1 MIATQPV
8 TAASQQVTRLAW
20 LDALR
25 GIGAMAVVAE
35 HALPWLM
42 PSLRPYWFSLGM
54 YGVLVFFL
62 VSGYIIPASLEK
74 RGDVGGFWIS
84 RVFRLYPLY
93 LLVIAAVL
101 VMAFWVPVRQEVPR
115 HPSAVAAHVS
125 MLLDV
130 VHTGALADP
139 MWTLSYEMVF
149 YLLVTAL
156 FMGGVH
162 RRSGALAIVF
172 GVVAVAAGLV
182 LSAPLLPGPWPAVVT
197 GVLFVAG
204 LACLITGRFRTVA
217 AYALGLMA
225 LVLLM
230 FGSFVPWFG
239 AAILAVMF
247 TGTALYRW
255 ERGTGGPGPVV
266 AAAALVAAAPV
277 WSIQAGWW
285 WVQPDVWITTIVLA
299 GGTFALGMALRGRR
313 VPGVL
318 TWLGL
323 ISYSVYLVHHPL
335 LKYLNVLAGDLRSL
349 TPTWRAAVALG
360 YLVALLALSWLT
372 YRFVEAPAQALGRRV
387 SRRRSSSPPSPARR
401 DTPVPG

>member
-1 MIATQPV
+1 MIATQSV
-8 TAASQQVTRLAW
+8 TAPSSAKVTRLAW

-74 RGDVGGFWIS
+74 RGDVGAFWVS

-93 LLVIAAVL
+93 LLVIALVL
-101 VMAFWVPVRQEVPR
+101 VMALWVPVRQEVPR

-156 FMGGVH
+156 FVGGVH
-162 RRSGALAIVF
+162 RRSGTLAIAF

-182 LSAPLLPGPWPAVVT
+182 LSAPLLPGPWPAVAA

-204 LACLITGRFRTVA
+204 LACLITGRFRAVA
-217 AYALGLMA
+217 AYTLGLMA
-225 LVLLM
+225 LVLLV

-255 ERGTGGPGPVV
+255 ERGTGGLGAVV

-335 LKYLNVLAGDLRSL
+335 LKYLNALAGDLRSL
-349 TPTWRAAVALG
+349 TPTGQAAVALG

-372 YRFVEAPAQALGRRV
+372 YRFVEAPAQALGRRL
-387 SRRRSSSPPSPARR
+387 SGRRSSSPSPTGR
-401 DTPVPG
+401 DIPVPG

>member
-156 FMGGVH
+156 FMGGAH

-255 ERGTGGPGPVV
+255 ERGTGGLGPVV

-349 TPTWRAAVALG
+349 TPTWRTAAALG

-387 SRRRSSSPPSPARR
+387 SRRRSSSPPSPAGR
-401 DTPVPG
+401 DIPVPG

>member
-8 TAASQQVTRLAW
+8 TARSGAKATRLAW

-62 VSGYIIPASLEK
+62 VSGYIIPASLEN
-74 RGDVGGFWIS
+74 RGDVGAFWIS

-93 LLVIAAVL
+93 LLVIALVL
-101 VMAFWVPVRQEVPR
+101 AMAFWVPVRQEVPR
-115 HPSAVAAHVS
+115 DPSAVAAHVS

-156 FMGGVH
+156 FVGGVH
-162 RRSGALAIVF
+162 RRSGTLAIAF
-172 GVVAVAAGLV
+172 GVVAVGAGLV
-182 LSAPLLPGPWPAVVT
+182 LSAPLLPGPWPAVAT

-204 LACLITGRFRTVA
+204 LACLITGRFRRVA
-217 AYALGLMA
+217 AYALGLTA
-225 LVLLM
+225 LVLLV

-255 ERGTGGPGPVV
+255 ERGTAGLGPVV

-285 WVQPDVWITTIVLA
+285 WVQPDVWITTMVLA

-323 ISYSVYLVHHPL
+323 ISYSVYLLHHPL

-349 TPTWRAAVALG
+349 APTGRAALTLG
-360 YLVALLALSWLT
+360 YLVALLTLSWLT
-372 YRFVEAPAQALGRRV
+372 YRFVEAPAQALGRRII
-387 SRRRSSSPPSPARR
+387 RRRPSSPSPTGR
-401 DTPVPG
+401 DIPVPG

>member
-1 MIATQPV
+1 MIAAQPV
-8 TAASQQVTRLAW
+8 TVPSDAKVTRLAW

-42 PSLRPYWFSLGM
+42 PSLRPYWFNLGM

-74 RGDVGGFWIS
+74 RGDVGAFWIS

-101 VMAFWVPVRQEVPR
+101 VMAFWVPVREQVPR

-130 VHTGALADP
+130 VHIGGLADP

-156 FMGGVH
+156 FVGGVH
-162 RRSGALAIVF
+162 RRSGMLAIAF
-172 GVVAVAAGLV
+172 GVVAIAAGLV
-182 LSAPLLPGPWPAVVT
+182 LSAPLLPGHWPAIAS

-204 LACLITGRFRTVA
+204 LACLITGRFRRVA

-225 LVLLM
+225 LVLLV
-230 FGSFVPWFG
+230 FGGFVPWFG

-255 ERGTGGPGPVV
+255 EHGTGGLGPVAV
-266 AAAALVAAAPV
+266 AAALVAAAPV

-285 WVQPDVWITTIVLA
+285 WVQPDVWITTMALA
-299 GGTFALGMALRGRR
+299 GGTFAIGMALRGRR

-335 LKYLNVLAGDLRSL
+335 LRCLNALAGDLRSL
-349 TPTWRAAVALG
+349 TSTGRVAVMLG
-360 YLVALLALSWLT
+360 YLVVLLALSWLT
-372 YRFVEAPAQALGRRV
+372 YRFVEAPAQALGRRI
-387 SRRRSSSPPSPARR
+387 SRRRASPPRTGR
-401 DTPVPG
+401 DIPVPG